1 MEVDSFPLE
10 EGGSLLLVEG
20 GSLPLVEE
28 GMEEGMA
35 DGDQEGGREQKVELH
50 MDWAALLRVGRARVA
65 GHMGQ

>member
-1 MEVDSFPLE
+1 VEVDSFPLE
-10 EGGSLLLVEG
+10 EG

-50 MDWAALLRVGRARVA
+50 MDWAALLQVGRARVA

>member
-1 MEVDSFPLE
+1 MEVDSFPL
-10 EGGSLLLVEG
+10 VEG
-20 GSLPLVEE
+20 GSLPRVE

>member
-1 MEVDSFPLE
+1 MEVDSFP
-10 EGGSLLLVEG
+10 LVEG
-20 GSLPLVEE
+20 GSLPLVEDRGE